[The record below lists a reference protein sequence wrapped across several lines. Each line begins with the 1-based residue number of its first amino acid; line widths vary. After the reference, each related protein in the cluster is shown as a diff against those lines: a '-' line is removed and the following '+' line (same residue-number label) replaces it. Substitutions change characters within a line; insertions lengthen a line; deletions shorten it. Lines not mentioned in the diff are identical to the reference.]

1 MRSRLRAQA
10 LRAALGAGAT
20 GAFLWLILRD
30 IHIGEVGRALAGANI
45 AYLPEIAAVYVGRFW
60 LRALRWRALVAHLK
74 PIAIRDALPRVVLSQ
89 GANLVLPFQLGYGVM
104 IQISARKFGIS
115 RLHLLGAEAVERLW
129 DGVTFALF
137 LGVTMVFLPIG
148 PAFRGLTIF
157 MLVGTALGMLLAV
170 EIARPGS
177 PLSPAR
183 NARLRRWGGQR
194 FAEGLAAVRR
204 PRQLADLALL
214 SGAIWLTEAV
224 LFWLTARAFGVTAE
238 PLVFVFLVA
247 AANVGAAIPVAQSG
261 VGFLLLAQQALIAV
275 GQDPELATA
284 YAIGLQGVLS
294 LPFLVLGPLA
304 AWQMRLQFS
313 DLLPWEQRRG
323 RGDAQGEPSPQPRS
337 AP

>member
-1 MRSRLRAQA
+1 MNSRIPARA

-30 IHIGEVGRALAGANI
+30 VHIGEVGRALAGANI
-45 AYLPEIAAVYVGRFW
+45 AYLPEIAVVYVGRFW
-60 LRALRWRALVAHLK
+60 LRALRWRVLVAHLK
-74 PIAIRDALPRVVLSQ
+74 PVAIQDALPRVVLSQ

-129 DGVTFALF
+129 DGVTFAIF
-137 LGVTMVFLPIG
+137 LAAAMAFLPIG

-157 MLVGTALGMLLAV
+157 MLAGTTLGLLLAV
-170 EIARPGS
+170 EAARPGS

-194 FAEGLAAVRR
+194 LAEGLAAVRR
-204 PRQLADLALL
+204 PRQVAGLTLL
-214 SGAIWLTEAV
+214 SGAIWLAEAV
-224 LFWLTARAFGVTAE
+224 LFWLVARALGVSAD

-275 GQDPELATA
+275 GQDSELATA
-284 YAIGLQGVLS
+284 FAIGLQGVLS

-304 AWQMRLQFS
+304 AWQMRLHFS
-313 DLLPWEQRRG
+313 DLLPWEHARGHAAGQR
-323 RGDAQGEPSPQPRS
+323 DPSRRPQR